1 MIRLTMILVSG
12 FLTLAI
18 TISSAFAGHSI
29 GRDRRAEEI
38 RGQEDGWTTD
48 TSFGFTVQIGA
59 NIVINAP
66 ALSHRHI
73 YLYIQP
79 EDFTES
85 NIRKAMMGVASQ
97 FTDPWELWIYAYSEK
112 TVVEQAIRKRESG
125 VLCVLFAQSP
135 EGRRGSR
142 NYGIISE
149 PPKSGC
155 YRAEYYRFSDSREQ
169 IEYSPDP
176 DMEHTKKI
184 DLRKTLPPKYS
195 GDVAKDLNVAAEEGD
210 AETVSALLDQ
220 VAISGITGKPGRTA
234 LMSAA
239 GSGQMDIV
247 RMLLARGVDI
257 NARTQ
262 AGFTALMS
270 AAIDGNADMVKVL
283 LERGADVNARMEAGT
298 DGLGDTALTVA
309 ALRGHLNAVRA
320 LIAGGADIKAANI
333 FGETALMT
341 AAVGGFPEIVRF
353 LADKGSDANVRDVNG
368 RTALMLARDDRET
381 IRALLRVGADWKA
394 KDKDGMTAL
403 VIAIRSYQFWKSRAL
418 IEGGAGDDVVAY
430 SESVI
435 ARDPKDVGA
444 YRILME
450 LYEEL
455 GQPLK
460 AMEAGKRAIQAIP
473 ENAQLRSI
481 LGSIYLRSGDRE
493 SAMSIYRGLIALRD
507 KAKSA
512 DKKRLY
518 DDWAKGLIEEIGR

>member
-1 MIRLTMILVSG
+1 M
-12 FLTLAI
+12 
-18 TISSAFAGHSI
+18 
-29 GRDRRAEEI
+29 
-38 RGQEDGWTTD
+38 
-48 TSFGFTVQIGA
+48 
-59 NIVINAP
+59 
-66 ALSHRHI
+66 
-73 YLYIQP
+73 
-79 EDFTES
+79 
-85 NIRKAMMGVASQ
+85 
-97 FTDPWELWIYAYSEK
+97 
-112 TVVEQAIRKRESG
+112 
-125 VLCVLFAQSP
+125 
-135 EGRRGSR
+135 
-142 NYGIISE
+142 
-149 PPKSGC
+149 
-155 YRAEYYRFSDSREQ
+155 
-169 IEYSPDP
+169 
-176 DMEHTKKI
+176 
-184 DLRKTLPPKYS
+184 
-195 GDVAKDLNVAAEEGD
+195 
-210 AETVSALLDQ
+210 
-220 VAISGITGKPGRTA
+220 
-234 LMSAA
+234 
-239 GSGQMDIV
+239 
-247 RMLLARGVDI
+247 
-257 NARTQ
+257 TQ

-418 IEGGAGDDVVAY
+418 IDGGAGGDVVAY

-512 DKKRLY
+512 DKKSLY